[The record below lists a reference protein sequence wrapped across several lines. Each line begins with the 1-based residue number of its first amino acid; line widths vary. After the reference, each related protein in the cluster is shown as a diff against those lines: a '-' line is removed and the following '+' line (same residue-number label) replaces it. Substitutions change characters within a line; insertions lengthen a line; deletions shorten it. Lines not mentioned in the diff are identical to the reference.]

1 MKTSSA
7 GWLDCFAGAGG
18 ELVVHWCDSV
28 DWPSDGPF
36 YTVHRCSS
44 VESDRFVAVD
54 WLRQLLMVLQLMKVL
69 LLLLLLNVVMSEL
82 VLLPS
87 SASLSLFPLCVWCN
101 SPVDGDDD
109 EACTCKNTEGEER
122 QSDIS
127 RNDEMD
133 FKPSFLPPSLS
144 LPSSLPL

>member
-1 MKTSSA
+1 MLA
-7 GWLDCFAGAGG
+7 GLAGAGG

-54 WLRQLLMVLQLMKVL
+54 WLKQFLMVLQLMKVL
-69 LLLLLLNVVMSEL
+69 LLLLLLLLKVVMSEL

-87 SASLSLFPLCVWCN
+87 SASLSLSLYLFHCV
-101 SPVDGDDD
+101 SG
-109 EACTCKNTEGEER
+109 ATR
-122 QSDIS
+122 QSTA
-127 RNDEMD
+127 MMM
-133 FKPSFLPPSLS
+133 KPAHAKHRGGRETVRHWSK
-144 LPSSLPL
+144 